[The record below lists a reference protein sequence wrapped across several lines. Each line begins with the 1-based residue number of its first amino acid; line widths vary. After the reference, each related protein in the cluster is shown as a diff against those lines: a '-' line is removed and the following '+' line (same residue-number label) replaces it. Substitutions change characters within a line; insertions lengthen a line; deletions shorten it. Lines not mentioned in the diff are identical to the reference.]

1 MEDVV
6 PSVEAATKGVR
17 ELSAATPP
25 PQTPPLSPV
34 DERPSTPPGQV
45 IASLKAQPDT
55 KVEEK
60 EKGNDEEREESPFT
74 PFLANMPMAKL
85 SSLTEEESLMTIEQW
100 IRREIDLQYQALK
113 ADGER
118 TIAEFME
125 KAERTRKTL
134 EALPVDD
141 S

>member
-1 MEDVV
+1 MEDVI
-6 PSVEAATKGVR
+6 PSVEIETKEVR

-45 IASLKAQPDT
+45 IKPQPDT

-74 PFLANMPMAKL
+74 PFLANMPVAKL

-134 EALPVDD
+134 EALPVED